1 VPASVVGAGLLLLQP
16 ARRIS
21 PVMKTGMIEQ
31 DFCCCFIL
39 KYIERCV
46 HKQAGTLVFQPF
58 VQYHAG
64 MEDGQTYDLAVAWT
78 WEYDLDFVLLME
90 EYAKRSGITFLQIRE
105 DHVEET
111 FDALKK
117 GHLQIRY
124 LLDRA
129 SDESE
134 LFQPLA
140 RWVLKR
146 YRSGESRAIY
156 PINPLDELQQAADK
170 ATMHLEFLSHGI
182 NVPYSIIVSP
192 YDHRRE
198 VELSLTE
205 LAKLG
210 RPFIIKPANT
220 TGGGLGVVM
229 GAESLKEII
238 DARQAHKKDKYLLQ
252 ETVYPAM
259 LYGRR
264 AWFRVFYAFGA
275 IIPCWWDDQ
284 THLYT
289 LLNAEQYADNRLASL
304 CAITSRIQSICKLDF
319 FSTELVITPNE
330 KIVAVDYV
338 NEMCDMRFQS
348 RHLDGVPDSLVQAIV
363 RQLFLFVENTSLQL
377 S

>member
-1 VPASVVGAGLLLLQP
+1 MEE
-16 ARRIS
+16 RRS
-21 PVMKTGMIEQ
+21 
-31 DFCCCFIL
+31 
-39 KYIERCV
+39 
-46 HKQAGTLVFQPF
+46 
-58 VQYHAG
+58 
-64 MEDGQTYDLAVAWT
+64 YDLAVAWT
-78 WEYDLDFVLLME
+78 WEYDLDFITLMKE
-90 EYAKRSGITFLQIRE
+90 HAQRCGKTFLQIQE
-105 DHVEET
+105 NNVEEI

-117 GHLQIRY
+117 ERIQIRY

-146 YRSGESRAIY
+146 FRTGEFPMMY
-156 PINPLDELQQAADK
+156 PINPPDDQQQAADK

-205 LAKLG
+205 LANLG

-238 DARQAHKKDKYLLQ
+238 DARQSHKKDKYLLQ

-259 LYGRR
+259 LYGKR

-275 IIPCWWDDQ
+275 VFPCWWDDQ
-284 THLYT
+284 THIYT
-289 LLNAEQYADNRLASL
+289 LMNAEEHADARLASL
-304 CAITSRIQSICKLDF
+304 NAITESIQTICKLDF
-319 FSTELVITPNE
+319 FSTELVLTPGE

-338 NEMCDMRFQS
+338 NEMCDMRLQS
-348 RHLDGVPDSLVQAIV
+348 QHVDGVPDSLVQTIV
-363 RQLFLFVENTSLQL
+363 QQLFMFIEHSAAG
-377 S
+377 SPKDH